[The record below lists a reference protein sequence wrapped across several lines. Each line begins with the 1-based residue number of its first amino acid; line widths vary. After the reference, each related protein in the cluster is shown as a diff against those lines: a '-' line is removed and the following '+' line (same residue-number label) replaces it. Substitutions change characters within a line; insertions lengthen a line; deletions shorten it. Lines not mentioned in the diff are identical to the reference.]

1 MGMKKEVLGSPDKI
15 TYHYEFMFKN
25 GVSREFN
32 IVLDSVTLNL
42 VKTEDANHPEW
53 TRLNCFK
60 CPNCILNDRHAF
72 CPVAVNMVNVI
83 DYFRNFASYEPV
95 EVTVTA
101 PERKYVKQ
109 ISLQH
114 GVSSLIGIYMVTS
127 GCPILE
133 KLKPMVR
140 YHLPFASIEET
151 KYRAISMY
159 LLAQYFLYQRGD
171 RPDWDL
177 TKLAETYEN
186 IRIVNE
192 SFCKRLRTI
201 EGQDANL
208 NAIVVLDVFAD
219 SVNFS
224 IDSKMVND
232 LDYLFKGYL
241 KKTD

>member
-1 MGMKKEVLGSPDKI
+1 MKKDVPGSPDKI
-15 TYHYEFMFKN
+15 TYHYQFIFKN
-25 GVSREFN
+25 GMSREFN
-32 IVLDSVTLNL
+32 IELDPFTLNL
-42 VKTEDANHPEW
+42 VQTGEKAFPAW

-60 CPNCILNDRHAF
+60 CSNCILDDCHAF
-72 CPVAVNMVNVI
+72 CPVAVNLVPVI
-83 DYFRNFASYEPV
+83 EYFRNFASYETV
-95 EVTVTA
+95 EVLVTA
-101 PERKYVKQ
+101 QEREYVKQ
-109 ISLQH
+109 VSLQH

-140 YHLPFASIEET
+140 YHLPFATIEET

-159 LLAQYFLYQRGD
+159 LLAQYFLYQHGD

-177 TKLAETYEN
+177 KKLAETYEN

-201 EGQDANL
+201 EGQDASL

-224 IDSKMVND
+224 IDSKMVDD
-232 LDYLFKGYL
+232 LDYLFKGYF
-241 KKTD
+241 K